1 MVNSI
6 SSNPAAYPA
15 NTARKQPSVYQ
26 AQADSAKADAD
37 AAALAEQNAAGVA
50 SLAAKGFTLTVRSFA
65 GDYKDKVLAGVDK
78 DQDHMI
84 SAAEL
89 DSQVQAGGGSAQD
102 TAALYAAMDMDKDGK
117 VTAKEF
123 EDSLPDP
130 FSSAAFIKRLN
141 SLVAKDSTK
150 PADVMAL
157 YRAQADSDST
167 PALLAGLAKQLVP

>member
-1 MVNSI
+1 
-6 SSNPAAYPA
+6 
-15 NTARKQPSVYQ
+15 
-26 AQADSAKADAD
+26 
-37 AAALAEQNAAGVA
+37 
-50 SLAAKGFTLTVRSFA
+50 
-65 GDYKDKVLAGVDK
+65 
-78 DQDHMI
+78 MI

-89 DSQVQAGGGSAQD
+89 GSQVQAGGGSAQD

-157 YRAQADSDST
+157 YRAKADSDST